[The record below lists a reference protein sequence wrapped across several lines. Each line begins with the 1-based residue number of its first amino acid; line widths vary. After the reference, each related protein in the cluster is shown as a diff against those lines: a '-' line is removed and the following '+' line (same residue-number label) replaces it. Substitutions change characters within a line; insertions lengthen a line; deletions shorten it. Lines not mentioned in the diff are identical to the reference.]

1 MGILFLKREGVA
13 RFAWSRFTPLPIHM
27 SNLSYLLRRLW
38 LWLLLAFAAVLGLGM
53 ATYLVVAQQDY
64 TIYDGETAV
73 SLSGRYATV
82 ADVLAAANVSLRPE
96 DIVTPALNAPA
107 PIGLGIQIQRARAV
121 TLRTENEGT
130 RTLWTQQTRLG
141 PFLAE
146 AGVAVQRTDQI
157 FASRRQVAY
166 GELDETPLPTEV
178 EIGRF
183 LTVTIEDG
191 ANQQVLRTAAQTVGA
206 ALSEAGIQLYAAD
219 GVTPSL
225 GSWLEPNLTITV
237 QRSKPLTIH
246 VDGRVIQTRSHH
258 SNAHDVV
265 AEAGIGLVGYD
276 YIRPGSDTPLQ
287 ANDVITV
294 IRVTEDFRL
303 EDRSIPYQS
312 LFQPS
317 DELEIDERAVIS
329 YGEPGILRQR
339 IRIRY
344 ENGTPVSE
352 TVDGEWVAR
361 EPVNE
366 VIGYG
371 TRIEIRVVDTPE
383 GPHEYWRLVRMRVTS
398 YTAASSGKP
407 LSHPT
412 YGITASGVPA
422 GTGVVAIDRSV
433 VPFRSNVY
441 VPGYGVGYAGDTGG
455 GVRGRW
461 IDLGYDEDEYV
472 SWSGYVD
479 VYYLTPVPPPDRI
492 NFIIPTSLP

>member
-1 MGILFLKREGVA
+1 MREGAVTFHA
-13 RFAWSRFTPLPIHM
+13 SRFTPLLMRM
-27 SNLSYLLRRLW
+27 SILSLLMRKVW
-38 LWLLLAFAAVLGLGM
+38 FWLLLAFAGMMGLGM

-73 SLSGRYATV
+73 SISGRHATV
-82 ADVLAAANVSLRPE
+82 QDVLNAANITLRPE

-121 TLRTENEGT
+121 TLRTETEGT
-130 RTLWTQQTRLG
+130 RTLWTQQNRLG

-146 AGVAVQRTDQI
+146 AGVAVQRTDQV
-157 FASRRQVAY
+157 FASRRQVDF

-191 ANQQVLRTAAQTVGA
+191 NNQQVIRTAAQTVGA
-206 ALSEAGIQLYAAD
+206 AIQEAGIQLYAAD

-225 GSWLEPNLTITV
+225 GSWLEPNLTIRV

-258 SNAHDVV
+258 NNAHDVV

-276 YIRPGSDTPLQ
+276 YTRPGPDTTLQ

-303 EDRSIPYQS
+303 EDQPIPFQS
-312 LFQPS
+312 LFQPT
-317 DELEIDERAVIS
+317 DELEIDQRAIIS

-339 IRIRY
+339 IRVRY

-352 TVDGEWVAR
+352 AVDGEWVAR
-361 EPVNE
+361 EPINE
-366 VIGYG
+366 VMGYG
-371 TRIEIRVVDTPE
+371 TRIEIRTVDTPE
-383 GPHEYWRLVRMRVTS
+383 GPREYWRLVRMRVTS

-407 LSHPT
+407 LGHPT

-433 VPFRSNVY
+433 VPFRSDVY

-492 NFIIPTSLP
+492 NFLIPTSLP